1 FTSDYVCGVWLG
13 NDNNASMKH
22 ASGGTLPARI
32 FRSFMEDAERGLP
45 AEQLTSIRL
54 APPPVSVVPVASQA
68 ATDAPQES
76 EHHSAFEDLLN
87 SLFGGH

>member
-1 FTSDYVCGVWLG
+1 
-13 NDNNASMKH
+13 
-22 ASGGTLPARI
+22 
-32 FRSFMEDAERGLP
+32 MEDAERGLP

-54 APPPVSVVPVASQA
+54 APPPPVPVVPVASQA

-76 EHHSAFEDLLN
+76 DRHSTFEDLLN